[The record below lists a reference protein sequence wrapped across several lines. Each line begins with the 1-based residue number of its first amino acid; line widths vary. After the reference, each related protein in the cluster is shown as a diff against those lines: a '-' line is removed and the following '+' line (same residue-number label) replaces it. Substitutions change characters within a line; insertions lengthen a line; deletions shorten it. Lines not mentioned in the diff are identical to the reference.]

1 MFSPEKT
8 EKLTKCELIR
18 CRGKINPADLIFQRV
33 PIENY
38 GFGFHPS
45 LILSGKERITLNA
58 LHLLVISKMA
68 ELKPH
73 IKIP

>member
-1 MFSPEKT
+1 MFSP

-18 CRGKINPADLIFQRV
+18 CRGKINPADLIFQSADRELRV
-33 PIENY
+33 WI
-38 GFGFHPS
+38 
-45 LILSGKERITLNA
+45 LLSGKERITLFA
-58 LHLLVISKMA
+58 LHLLVISNME

>member
-1 MFSPEKT
+1 MFSPEKV
-8 EKLTKCELIR
+8 TKCEVIR

-33 PIENY
+33 PTENY

-45 LILSGKERITLNA
+45 LILSGKKRITLNA
-58 LHLLVISKMA
+58 LHLLVIS
-68 ELKPH
+68 PQ